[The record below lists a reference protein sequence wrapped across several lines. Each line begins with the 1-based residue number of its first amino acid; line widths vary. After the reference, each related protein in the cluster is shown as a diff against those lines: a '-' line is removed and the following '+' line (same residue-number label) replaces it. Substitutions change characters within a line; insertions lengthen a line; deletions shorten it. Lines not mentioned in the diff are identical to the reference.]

1 MTKEIK
7 IKDNTYLFVE
17 VPDDAIAWS
26 IKYHMD
32 GTKRSLRVS
41 SLNDNYELCVLEK
54 ECFEIISTIKN
65 ITKEQ
70 TESIVEK
77 YTNYETE
84 HEQLLDGMYE
94 DYLKKGNYWVQDN
107 SGIKLWAFKTAK
119 ESLQSL
125 IQANKLDINKNYLIL
140 KKNDI
145 K

>member
-54 ECFEIISTIKN
+54 ECF
-65 ITKEQ
+65 
-70 TESIVEK
+70 
-77 YTNYETE
+77 
-84 HEQLLDGMYE
+84 D
-94 DYLKKGNYWVQDN
+94 
-107 SGIKLWAFKTAK
+107 
-119 ESLQSL
+119 
-125 IQANKLDINKNYLIL
+125 
-140 KKNDI
+140 
-145 K
+145 